1 MIENVLSCYPLL
13 ARSTFE
19 LLGTPFMEIDML
31 LQVCDLCVGL
41 LTALNRADEGLL
53 PSVNPEMVEDV
64 LDLFEEFSTP
74 RVVTGEHGAI
84 EAALGCHGGALFI
97 CLWKF
102 SIPNLAVKSR

>member
-19 LLGTPFMEIDML
+19 LLGAPIMEIDVL
-31 LQVCDLCVGL
+31 LQVCDLSVGL
-41 LTALNRADEGLL
+41 LTALDRADIGLL
-53 PSVNPEMVEDV
+53 PRVDSEMVEDV
-64 LDLFEEFSTP
+64 LDLFEEFPTS

-102 SIPNLAVKSR
+102 RIADLAVKSR